1 MARTIHCVK
10 LNREAEGL
18 GRHRQPQRSQP
29 ISALICVWMTAVA
42 PERYPTSASV
52 TELSLLAI
60 ADVTPDLHGPAGSL
74 LNLMRALGTSLGV
87 AAGATTLN
95 WRLEAQTGA
104 VHDWQSSSSESLL
117 AAVRESLPV
126 LIVIAVVA
134 ALTARAAAAG
144 VRPAAE
150 TSQSR

>member
-1 MARTIHCVK
+1 MDPTFSI
-10 LNREAEGL
+10 
-18 GRHRQPQRSQP
+18 
-29 ISALICVWMTAVA
+29 IA
-42 PERYPTSASV
+42 PNFNAT
-52 TELSLLAI
+52 I

>member
-1 MARTIHCVK
+1 
-10 LNREAEGL
+10 
-18 GRHRQPQRSQP
+18 
-29 ISALICVWMTAVA
+29 VA
-42 PERYPTSASV
+42 
-52 TELSLLAI
+52 
-60 ADVTPDLHGPAGSL
+60 PDLHGPAGSL

-104 VHDWQSSSSESLL
+104 AHAWQSASSESLL

-126 LIVIAVVA
+126 LIVIAVAA

-144 VRPAAE
+144 IRPGEAG
-150 TSQSR
+150 SQPR